1 MKKTTWLKLISV
13 AVPYLAVLV
22 GLYILKNAWIAIG
35 FYHFGLVLFLIAGDR
50 NSLLKKIRT
59 GWNPAMATAGAVMS
73 AMIFPVIFIF
83 WKYMQLENVRLNTAL
98 ANFGLYGTSWFFFMI
113 YFSTVQPFLEEL
125 YWRDYLGS
133 NQKYLS
139 WTDLAFAGYHIFVL
153 VWFIKLPWLVISFLV
168 LTMAASGWRY
178 VSNKFEGLSVP
189 LLSHIVV
196 DISIVAA
203 TNLLIE

>member
-35 FYHFGLVLFLIAGDR
+35 FYHFGIVLFLIAGDR
-50 NSLLKKIRT
+50 NSLQGI
-59 GWNPAMATAGAVMS
+59 
-73 AMIFPVIFIF
+73 
-83 WKYMQLENVRLNTAL
+83 
-98 ANFGLYGTSWFFFMI
+98 SWVFFMI